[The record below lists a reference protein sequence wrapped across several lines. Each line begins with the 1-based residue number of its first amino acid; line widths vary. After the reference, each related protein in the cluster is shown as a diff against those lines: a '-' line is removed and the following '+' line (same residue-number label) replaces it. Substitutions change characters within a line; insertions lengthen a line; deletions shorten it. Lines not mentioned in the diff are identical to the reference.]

1 MEEEASNKS
10 SPPHN
15 IALLPPPCFLGHLIP
30 FIELS
35 KKLVSQ
41 HNCCIVT
48 LIIPHDHKSTLKT
61 LLQNI
66 PPQSTLLYSPISTA
80 DLPENIKAEILVP
93 IRVIRSLPSLRQT
106 LSSLRTPASALVVDL
121 FAPYAIDLDESC
133 GLSKEYR
140 DLSEPIRLP
149 GSIVLNPDD
158 FPDSMKDRNSEV
170 NTWMVDRARGI
181 PPVYPVGPLI
191 RTGPETESDRG
202 SECLKWLNN
211 QPPKSVLFVSFGSG
225 GTLSLDQ
232 FTELALG
239 LEMSKQR
246 FLWVVRTPQ
255 ENIAAAYLNTGKN
268 IGNNPLDYLPQGF
281 LERTKERG
289 LVVASWA
296 PQIQVLSHGSTGGF
310 LGVPLIAWPLCF
322 EQKMNAVVLRDGLKA
337 AIRVEESENGIVER
351 GYVSE
356 TVKQLMEGE
365 EGKRIRE
372 RIMDL
377 NIAAGNALS
386 QEGSSSKALAHVV
399 QKWISGK

>member
-10 SPPHN
+10 PPPHN
-15 IALLPPPCFLGHLIP
+15 IALLPPPCFL
-30 FIELS
+30 
-35 KKLVSQ
+35 
-41 HNCCIVT
+41 
-48 LIIPHDHKSTLKT
+48 
-61 LLQNI
+61 
-66 PPQSTLLYSPISTA
+66 
-80 DLPENIKAEILVP
+80 
-93 IRVIRSLPSLRQT
+93 
-106 LSSLRTPASALVVDL
+106 
-121 FAPYAIDLDESC
+121 
-133 GLSKEYR
+133 
-140 DLSEPIRLP
+140 
-149 GSIVLNPDD
+149 VLNPDD

-170 NTWMVDRARGI
+170 NTWMVDLCKRFVLADGIIVNSFIELESSFQDLEQLCI

-268 IGNNPLDYLPQGF
+268 IGNNQIWIICLRF

-296 PQIQVLSHGSTGGF
+296 QRVLVLSRGSIGGF
-310 LGVPLIAWPLCF
+310 STTCGWNSILESVVLGVPLIAWPLCF

-337 AIRVEESENGIVER
+337 AIRVEENENGIVER

-377 NIAAGNALS
+377 KIAAGNALS

>member
-1 MEEEASNKS
+1 MCK
-10 SPPHN
+10 
-15 IALLPPPCFLGHLIP
+15 
-30 FIELS
+30 
-35 KKLVSQ
+35 
-41 HNCCIVT
+41 
-48 LIIPHDHKSTLKT
+48 
-61 LLQNI
+61 
-66 PPQSTLLYSPISTA
+66 
-80 DLPENIKAEILVP
+80 
-93 IRVIRSLPSLRQT
+93 
-106 LSSLRTPASALVVDL
+106 
-121 FAPYAIDLDESC
+121 
-133 GLSKEYR
+133 
-140 DLSEPIRLP
+140 
-149 GSIVLNPDD
+149 
-158 FPDSMKDRNSEV
+158 
-170 NTWMVDRARGI
+170 MV
-181 PPVYPVGPLI
+181 
-191 RTGPETESDRG
+191 
-202 SECLKWLNN
+202 NN

-296 PQIQVLSHGSTGGF
+296 PQIQVLSHGSIGGF
-310 LGVPLIAWPLCF
+310 LTHCGWNSILESVVLGVPLIAWPLCF

-337 AIRVEESENGIVER
+337 AIRVEENENGIVER

-377 NIAAGNALS
+377 KIAAGNALS